1 VQKEIGPEFV
11 VLSRAQLQGGHTK
24 IKHCLEQLADEEL
37 WWRPAD
43 GLNSVGNILL
53 HLSGN
58 LRQWIISGVSGA
70 KDVRDRPAEFSA
82 TDVARAEVLAAL
94 DTAVSETDSVLEK
107 LLVQIDEFGTEIL
120 LTDRRIQGFD
130 ETIMSAIYDS
140 IAHFRGHVQEII
152 HITRA
157 LRKDDYKFHWTP
169 TSPEQGA

>member
-1 VQKEIGPEFV
+1 MQKEIGPEFV
-11 VLSRAQLQGGHTK
+11 VLSRAQLQSGHEK
-24 IKHCLEQLADEEL
+24 IKHCLEQLSDEEL
-37 WWRPAD
+37 WWRSAD

-82 TDVARAEVLAAL
+82 NDVSRAEVLEAL
-94 DTAVSETDSVLEK
+94 DAAVSEADGVLEK
-107 LLVQIDEFGTEIL
+107 LLTQIDEFGTEIL

-140 IAHFRGHVQEII
+140 IAHFRGHAQEII
-152 HITRA
+152 HVTRA
-157 LRKDDYKFHWTP
+157 LR
-169 TSPEQGA
+169 GAD